1 MNGYAKYR
9 NIDEGSFDF
18 RRRAALVA
26 LALLAVVLIFD
37 LSTSG
42 VLARVTIP
50 DTSQVGWA
58 SQEFVLRESARINSP
73 RVRTVKPGEKL
84 RVVDSNAGEVLDA
97 RSDTPAKWYL
107 VTTTDGKEAGW
118 AYSAWIRR

>member
-1 MNGYAKYR
+1 MYGYAKYR
-9 NIDEGSFDF
+9 NIDERSFDL
-18 RRRAALVA
+18 RRQAALLL

-42 VLARVTIP
+42 VLARVAAP
-50 DTSQVGWA
+50 DNSQIGWA
-58 SQEFVLRESARINSP
+58 SQEFVLRESAKINSP

-97 RSDTPAKWYL
+97 KASTPAKWYL
-107 VTTTDGKEAGW
+107 VTTTDGKDAGW